1 MVENGV
7 LVMCVELTCIAT
19 CSHRKWQK
27 SSSLISFFVCSDCA
41 EKIYLHLIENI
52 YSYAIIENKLMTY
65 ERSKDIEI
73 LLMPKNII
81 KLLRSWIKIIHP
93 NTIEE
98 WNGIKT

>member
-1 MVENGV
+1 
-7 LVMCVELTCIAT
+7 
-19 CSHRKWQK
+19 
-27 SSSLISFFVCSDCA
+27 VCSDCA

-81 KLLRSWIKIIHP
+81 KLLRS
-93 NTIEE
+93 
-98 WNGIKT
+98 